1 MAERPR
7 PPFWR
12 ITGMESRDTDDHR
25 RNIPPGSA
33 VLLTTELNDPTKTE
47 QTMEFPI
54 TLLNKEQLTHDVVRL
69 TLERP
74 KGYEFTAGQAIDFKL
89 DLPEVKD
96 KVSPFTFTGLRT
108 DDHLELT
115 IKCYPDH
122 HGMTEQI
129 AKLQTGDEV
138 IISEPFDTVE
148 LKGPGVFIAGGTGMT
163 PFIAIL
169 RQKQVDG
176 ALAGNSLFFFNK
188 KKEDVFMED
197 EFRGWLGKD
206 FHSVLS
212 KEEAPGHLHGMVSA
226 DLLKAHIKDFHQPFY
241 TCGPEGFVNAVKGA
255 LTSLGASEEM
265 IDVQF

>member
-1 MAERPR
+1 
-7 PPFWR
+7 
-12 ITGMESRDTDDHR
+12 ME
-25 RNIPPGSA
+25 I
-33 VLLTTELNDPTKTE
+33 
-47 QTMEFPI
+47 PI
-54 TLLNKEQLTHDVVRL
+54 TLLKKEQLTHDVVRL

-74 KGYEFTAGQAIDFKL
+74 KDYFFTAGQAIDFRL
-89 DLPEVKD
+89 DKPEVKD
-96 KVSPFTFTGLRT
+96 KVSPFTFTGLNT

-115 IKCYPDH
+115 IKCYPSH

-129 AKLQTGDEV
+129 AKLQAGDEV
-138 IISEPFDTVE
+138 IISEPFDTVA

-169 RQKQVDG
+169 RQKQVEN
-176 ALAGNSLFFFNK
+176 ALTGNSLFFFNK

-197 EFRGWLGKD
+197 EFRGLLGKG

-212 KEEAPGHLHGMVSA
+212 QEEAPGHLHATVNA
-226 DLLKAHIKDFHQPFY
+226 EFLKAHITDFHQPFY
-241 TCGPEGFVNAVKGA
+241 TCGPEGFVNAVKSA

>member
-1 MAERPR
+1 
-7 PPFWR
+7 
-12 ITGMESRDTDDHR
+12 
-25 RNIPPGSA
+25 
-33 VLLTTELNDPTKTE
+33 
-47 QTMEFPI
+47 MEFPV

-74 KGYEFTAGQAIDFKL
+74 KDYKFTAGQAIDFKL

-96 KVSPFTFTGLRT
+96 KVSPFTFTGLNT
-108 DDHLELT
+108 ADHLELT
-115 IKCYPDH
+115 IKCYPSH

-138 IISEPFDTVE
+138 IISEAWDTVA

-169 RQKQVDG
+169 RQKKVDG
-176 ALAGNSLFFFNK
+176 TLPGNMLFFFNK

-197 EFRGWLGKD
+197 EFRNWLGAD
-206 FHSVLS
+206 FTSVLTN
-212 KEEAPGHLHGMVSA
+212 EEAAGHVRGVVSA
-226 DLLKAHIKDFHQPFY
+226 EFMKAHIKDLHQPFY
-241 TCGPEGFVNAVKGA
+241 TCGPEGFVNAVKSA

>member
-1 MAERPR
+1 
-7 PPFWR
+7 
-12 ITGMESRDTDDHR
+12 MEYSVT
-25 RNIPPGSA
+25 I
-33 VLLTTELNDPTKTE
+33 
-47 QTMEFPI
+47 
-54 TLLNKEQLTHDVVRL
+54 LNKEQLTHDVVRL

-74 KGYEFTAGQAIDFKL
+74 HDYKFTAGQAIDFKL
-89 DLPEVKD
+89 DLPPVLD
-96 KVSPFTFTGLRT
+96 KVSPFTFTGLKT
-108 DDHLELT
+108 ADNLELT

-129 AKLQTGDEV
+129 AKLQVGDEV
-138 IISEPFDTVE
+138 IIGEPFETVA

-169 RQKQVDG
+169 RQKKVDN

-197 EFRGWLGKD
+197 EFRGWLGED

-212 KEEAPGHLHGMVSA
+212 KQEVPGHLHGMVGA
-226 DLLKAHIKDFHQPFY
+226 DFLKTHITNFRQPFY
-241 TCGPEGFVNAVKGA
+241 TCGPEGFVHAVKSA